1 MPDSIELHAKLLERA
16 ALSQIRLHPDLANK
30 LKKYLDL
37 LNHWNKRINLTSLVN
52 EDKALDR
59 LIIEPLIAANQ
70 IGNDAQSFI
79 DIGSGSGSPAIP
91 INLVYPNMRMCM
103 VESRSRKAAF
113 LSEAI
118 RELSLSN
125 ARVENCRYED
135 LLPRPAIQNSSCLL
149 TIRSL
154 KLSRDVL
161 KQLGSLIRPGGQIF
175 LFASEN
181 FSRISKMLEHPFS
194 QQATFP
200 LVESLKSHLVVIGKD
215 SIEIKRETEEQ
226 L

>member
-1 MPDSIELHAKLLERA
+1 
-16 ALSQIRLHPDLANK
+16 
-30 LKKYLDL
+30 
-37 LNHWNKRINLTSLVN
+37 
-52 EDKALDR
+52 
-59 LIIEPLIAANQ
+59 
-70 IGNDAQSFI
+70 
-79 DIGSGSGSPAIP
+79 
-91 INLVYPNMRMCM
+91 MCM

-154 KLSRDVL
+154 KLSPDVL

-175 LFASEN
+175 VFASEN